1 MRNIER
7 FRQESHTEPPLYHY
21 RECGLDYV
29 WLLDGFRLEKTD
41 ENEFLFIEDQ
51 EDLHR
56 ALALSIIERGDG
68 MTGRELWFLR
78 HELNLS
84 HAQLARFIRADVQV
98 VARWEKEKAAFPAR
112 PTGSS
117 ASFISATPAG
127 QSTLMTCSRG
137 STRRTPC
144 RGTRWYSNRQRVV
157 GTWRH
162 KPLALHAWS
171 GREVSSTARSGGIQ
185 TVLHGRLVK
194 ALTHTV
200 SGATLGRP
208 EAHPGEARSEEALCH

>member
-1 MRNIER
+1 MRNIEP

-56 ALALSIIERGDG
+56 AIALSIIERGDG

-84 HAQLARFIRADVQV
+84 HAQLARFIRADVQA
-98 VARWEKEKAAFPAR
+98 VARWEKGKSRIPGPADRLIRVLYLGHTCGAVDAHDLLSRLDETDAMPRDKVAFEQAEGGWHLAA
-112 PTGSS
+112 
-117 ASFISATPAG
+117 
-127 QSTLMTCSRG
+127 
-137 STRRTPC
+137 
-144 RGTRWYSNRQRVV
+144 
-157 GTWRH
+157 
-162 KPLALHAWS
+162 
-171 GREVSSTARSGGIQ
+171 
-185 TVLHGRLVK
+185 
-194 ALTHTV
+194 
-200 SGATLGRP
+200 
-208 EAHPGEARSEEALCH
+208 